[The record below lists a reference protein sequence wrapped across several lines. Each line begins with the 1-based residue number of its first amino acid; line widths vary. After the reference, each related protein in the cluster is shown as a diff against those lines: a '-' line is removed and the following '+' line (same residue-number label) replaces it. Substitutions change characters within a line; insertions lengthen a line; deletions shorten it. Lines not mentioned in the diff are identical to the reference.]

1 MPFTDQRTNKNYS
14 VDLAPIMMMLVSCLN
29 VDIKLIDSYRRQND
43 VTQASS
49 LASYPTQNGDDDY
62 LVGDDY
68 EVDDRRRHDLIDQKA
83 LSIWQIL
90 TIIIATSR
98 LNIVPSGSFR
108 EF

>member
-49 LASYPTQNGDDDY
+49 LASYPTQNGSDVMTI
-62 LVGDDY
+62 LLAMI
-68 EVDDRRRHDLIDQKA
+68 RRSLIVADM
-83 LSIWQIL
+83 I
-90 TIIIATSR
+90 
-98 LNIVPSGSFR
+98 
-108 EF
+108 